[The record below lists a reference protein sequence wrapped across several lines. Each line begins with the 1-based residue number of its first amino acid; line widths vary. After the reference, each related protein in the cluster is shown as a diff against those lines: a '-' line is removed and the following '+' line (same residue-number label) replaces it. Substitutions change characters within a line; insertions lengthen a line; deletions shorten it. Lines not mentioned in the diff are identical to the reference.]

1 MRTYISLLTL
11 LGCFTVAV
19 LTGGPVAADEPS
31 MLIEGSASS
40 IGLSP
45 GNVYGPWQFAT
56 LDLRAVAGSNDKP
69 GITLVTR
76 HDNDT
81 GSPSS
86 GTTAILDDY
95 HQWTPRFFSYAQV
108 QASSGTLFPT
118 RGVYVETDPSVASGF
133 VIAEGYG
140 ALEAPI
146 GLAQRYANVGPELY
160 FPHGS
165 ATVRYIPLWTVGQ
178 ATASS
183 IEGDLTLGDE
193 GRTLGTLTLQS
204 GVVPAYAATNPAI
217 SALFQSRVSA
227 VNLDVKHWF
236 QPRFGYEI
244 GIDAGRANDRFT
256 GKSVYNSFGATFGVF
271 IGVGHSATMP

>member
-1 MRTYISLLTL
+1 VKTYISTLALLA
-11 LGCFTVAV
+11 CVTVAV
-19 LTGGPVAADEPS
+19 LSMQPVSADEPS

-56 LDLRAVAGSNDKP
+56 LDLRAVAGSDDKP

-76 HDNDT
+76 HDSDT
-81 GSPSS
+81 GAPSS

-95 HQWTPRFFSYAQV
+95 HQWSPRLFSYAQV
-108 QASSGTLFPT
+108 QLSSGTLFPT
-118 RGVYVETDPSVASGF
+118 RGVYLETDPTVSSGF

-146 GLAQRYANVGPELY
+146 GLAQRYVNIGPELY

-165 ATVRYIPLWTVGQ
+165 VTIRYIPLWTQGQ

-183 IEGDLTLGDE
+183 LEGDLTLGDE

-244 GIDAGRANDRFT
+244 GVDAGHASDRFT
-256 GKSVYNSFGATFGVF
+256 GKSVYDSFGATFGVF
-271 IGVGHSATMP
+271 VGVGHSATMP